1 MEAEGNHQVEFCG
14 RVVDLVRLLEQVQ
27 HARVG
32 WTYGPLGKL
41 LVSPAFHRF
50 HHSRRRK
57 DFDHN
62 FGSRLVLWDWLFGT
76 YSPRTL
82 SPDEIGVDGN
92 TYAERPL
99 LAEFFRPYYQFC
111 TSAAAACEACGP
123 CRCPCAGPPTS
134 AGPIEC
140 PTACPLARSS
150 HSGGVIRE
158 ARPGPTAVA
167 RQI

>member
-50 HHSRRRK
+50 HHSRRRE

-111 TSAAAACEACGP
+111 TSAAAALRGLRP
-123 CRCPCAGPPTS
+123 MPMPMRRPTDQRGTDRVPDRLS
-134 AGPIEC
+134 LGTFQP
-140 PTACPLARSS
+140 
-150 HSGGVIRE
+150 
-158 ARPGPTAVA
+158 
-167 RQI
+167 